1 MVNDIIHAVPS
12 VREGRFDCRLGAEA
26 AYLEPASR
34 QHTRALRCAFTLRY
48 AGRSGQ
54 EFNLS
59 FDRGDRPDVLA
70 NRRRLLKAMGMGQ
83 ATLCSVRQVHGNT
96 VCVVDDHALA
106 RGLAGVSADAL
117 VTALPNVP
125 LGVLV
130 ADCLPVILY
139 SSHPRALAVVHA
151 GRMGTYHQIVLET
164 LAVMRQRYAVAP
176 HQVQAIIGP
185 RYRRMLLPL
194 GSSRHRSVSRPVPG
208 LGDIL
213 FAAGTRHVDDGFGPR
228 ESRPVSRGRGAGD
241 ANSECGYVYRLPPRA
256 CVFTPRR
263 RGCRRTR
270 YGSRGAVAGMI
281 KYLILLFS
289 SIFKRG
295 KFTERHLNRLACIT

>member
-185 RYRRMLLPL
+185 GIGGCCYRLDHRAIDPFRDRFPDWETYCLPQE
-194 GSSRHRSVSRPVPG
+194 PG
-208 LGDIL
+208 MWTMDLVRANRGQL
-213 FAAGTRHVDDGFGPR
+213 VAAGVPETQIQSADMCTVCHHAHVFSHRAEGAAA
-228 ESRPVSRGRGAGD
+228 GRGMG
-241 ANSECGYVYRLPPRA
+241 
-256 CVFTPRR
+256 
-263 RGCRRTR
+263 
-270 YGSRGAVAGMI
+270 VAA
-281 KYLILLFS
+281 LSL
-289 SIFKRG
+289 
-295 KFTERHLNRLACIT
+295 E